1 MLSIKDSNM
10 LMISVSGNF
19 LVEAVIKPGSLEIQ
33 RAKCGNVANIE
44 EYSVSLEEVVKKYNL
59 QDKHYLI
66 FNMYEKGITQNHKP
80 RQVVPGI

>member
-10 LMISVSGNF
+10 LMISVSDNF

-44 EYSVSLEEVVKKYNL
+44 KYSVSLEEVVKKYNL

>member
-10 LMISVSGNF
+10 LMISVSDNF

-44 EYSVSLEEVVKKYNL
+44 KYSVSLEEVVKKYNL
-59 QDKHYLI
+59 QDKHHLI
-66 FNMYEKGITQNHKP
+66 FNIYEKGITQNHKP
-80 RQVVPGI
+80 RKVVSGI

>member
-10 LMISVSGNF
+10 LMISVSDNF

-44 EYSVSLEEVVKKYNL
+44 KYSVSLEEVVKKYNL
-59 QDKHYLI
+59 QDKHHLI

-80 RQVVPGI
+80 RQVV

>member
-1 MLSIKDSNM
+1 MLSITDSNM
-10 LMISVSGNF
+10 LMISVSDNF

-44 EYSVSLEEVVKKYNL
+44 KYSVSLEEVVKKYNL
-59 QDKHYLI
+59 QDKHHLI

-80 RQVVPGI
+80 RQVASGI

>member
-44 EYSVSLEEVVKKYNL
+44 KYSVSLEEVAKKYNL
-59 QDKHYLI
+59 QGKHHLI
-66 FNMYEKGITQNHKP
+66 FNMYEKDITQNHKP
-80 RQVVPGI
+80 R

>member
-10 LMISVSGNF
+10 LIISVSDNF

-44 EYSVSLEEVVKKYNL
+44 KYSVSLEEVVKKYNL

>member
-1 MLSIKDSNM
+1 M
-10 LMISVSGNF
+10 LMISVSDNF
-19 LVEAVIKPGSLEIQ
+19 LVEAVIKPVSLEIQ

-44 EYSVSLEEVVKKYNL
+44 KYSVSLEEVVKKYNL